1 MHTQA
6 TLCVELGWRASTAE
20 FKRLAP
26 VETLSA
32 EAAAATCS
40 RNHCSQRVTS
50 IAPRLIRFT
59 GF

>member
-1 MHTQA
+1 M
-6 TLCVELGWRASTAE
+6 ELGWRASTAE

-50 IAPRLIRFT
+50 IAPRLILFT
-59 GF
+59 GV